1 MAETGRDDGGVH
13 DKLIVV
19 MTAVVIV
26 LVLTMVVASG
36 DGRKYDTVGV

>member
-1 MAETGRDDGGVH
+1 MAETGRDAGGVH

-26 LVLTMVVASG
+26 LVLTMVVGSG
-36 DGRKYDTVGV
+36 DGQKYDTVGV